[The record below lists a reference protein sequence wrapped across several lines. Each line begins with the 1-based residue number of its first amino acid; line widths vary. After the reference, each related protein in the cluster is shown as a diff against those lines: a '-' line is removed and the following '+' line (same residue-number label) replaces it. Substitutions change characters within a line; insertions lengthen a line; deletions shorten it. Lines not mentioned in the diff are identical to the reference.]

1 MTPIGLTPNRK
12 PRERGIAVLLA
23 ALMAFFLIGTVGLSV
38 DAGLAYLVKGRLMA
52 AVDAASLGAARGLNL
67 GEDVDAANAA
77 ATTSA
82 TRFFNA
88 NFPQNYMGTN
98 PSQTTVTPTF
108 TLLTSNGNPNGIL
121 QVDVVGTVTAP
132 TYFMKM
138 FSMNAMRIS
147 ATGTATRRTLVMML
161 ILDVSGSMGS
171 RAAAGVIPTVVSSS
185 TSSCDAMVYAS
196 SKFLDYFSSY
206 DYVGA
211 VTFSTNSRTIYAPSR
226 DYKRSDSAGLNA
238 QLRNVSCGG
247 NTNTA
252 PSINM
257 AWAAIRNVG
266 LRLAMNEILLFTD
279 GMPNVVTGDF
289 PLRTQRDT
297 RLGIGRQYG
306 GVGANT
312 LVIPPEDTVANQQL
326 FYRDSNDPFSPTTYN
341 SSPNTTPTLN
351 GPYTA
356 AQQIHVNNGVPPR
369 YGDSR
374 FLPLTAA
381 QFTRY
386 TTLSGSGTA
395 TTTANINIRNSFGW
409 YLGSAAGPYMRKWIQ
424 DASVPARNYFNC
436 TNTNTNL
443 ATADRGATYMCRDMA
458 VSSLTTSPATM
469 YGGITQATNPSYH
482 PRFGAKANFWNAAYH
497 GESAGSVPSGF
508 TTMSSNGTV
517 ANTST
522 IAHIPDLDAKG
533 NSNWGFR
540 ENWVYNVN
548 QGCAPSGTTLPMGA
562 TDLCKSRGGL
572 WADYMTSGL
581 GTNRFTA
588 GPYNNKLRPDLPNVY
603 PAAAMNSAVDAAL
616 RTKSDTDYNIRFDCV
631 YLVGTEDNVDREF
644 LQIIANVQVFKPT
657 IFDGANAPLQGTNTR
672 YNSAL
677 QEGLWYYTTNPADLA
692 NLFAQIAGS
701 LLRLSA

>member
-67 GEDVDAANAA
+67 GEDVAAANAA
-77 ATTSA
+77 ATQSA

-88 NFPQNYMGTN
+88 NFPANYMGTN
-98 PSQTTVTPTF
+98 PAQTTVTPTF
-108 TLLTSNGNPNGIL
+108 TLLTTGGSPNGIL

-147 ATGTATRRTLVMML
+147 ATGTATRRTLVMVL
-161 ILDVSGSMGS
+161 ILDVSGSMGT
-171 RAAAGVIPTVVSSS
+171 RATAGVIPTVVSSA

-211 VTFSTNSRTIYAPSR
+211 VTFSTSSTTIYAPSK
-226 DYKRSDSAGLNA
+226 DYKRSDGAGLNA
-238 QLRNVSCGG
+238 QLKNVSCGG

-266 LRLAMNEILLFTD
+266 LKLAMNEILLFTD
-279 GMPNVVTGDF
+279 GMPNVMTGNF

-297 RLGIGRQYG
+297 RLGIGANYP
-306 GVGANT
+306 GATNPDPPPD
-312 LVIPPEDTVANQQL
+312 IPANANL
-326 FYRDSNDPFSPTTYN
+326 FYKDSNPNPFSPTTIN
-341 SSPNTTPTLN
+341 LSPNITPVLAA
-351 GPYTA
+351 PYTA
-356 AQQIHVNNGVPPR
+356 AQTVQITAGVLPR

-374 FLPLTAA
+374 LLPLTAA
-381 QFTRY
+381 QFTTY
-386 TTLSGSGTA
+386 TNL
-395 TTTANINIRNSFGW
+395 TTAQKTGFGW
-409 YLGSAAGPYMRKWIQ
+409 FLGSAAGPYEARWKI
-424 DASVPARNYFNC
+424 DATMPLNNYHNC
-436 TNTNTNL
+436 INSNTNTG
-443 ATADRGATYMCRDMA
+443 TANRGVTYMCVDMPVTA
-458 VSSLTTSPATM
+458 LTTTPATM
-469 YGGITQATNPSYH
+469 YGGISQSSNPSYD
-482 PRFGAKANFWNAAYH
+482 PRFGPRGNQWVPPYT
-497 GESAGSVPSGF
+497 GEAVGGVATGF
-508 TTMSSNGTV
+508 VTMASNGST
-517 ANTST
+517 ANSST
-522 IAHIPDLDAKG
+522 IAHVPDLDAKG
-533 NSNWGFR
+533 NSNYGFR

-548 QGCAPSGTTLPMGA
+548 QGCAPAGTTLPMGS
-562 TDLCKSRGGL
+562 TDLCKNRGGL
-572 WADYMTSGL
+572 WANYMGSGL
-581 GTNRFTA
+581 GTNKFTA
-588 GPYNNKLRPDLPNVY
+588 GPYINKLRTDLPNVY
-603 PAAAMNSAVDAAL
+603 PAVGMNSAVDAAL
-616 RTKSDTDYNIRFDCV
+616 RTKSDTEYNIRFDCV

-657 IFDGANAPLQGTNTR
+657 IFDGAGAPMQGTNTR